1 MILVNNDQS
10 VNNRKRTERVYKIL
24 GTYADEVTGK
34 RNDEG
39 KEDVLFVYDVLGV
52 YKIKFKLIFRWEIET
67 NWKEKR
73 KLINLFWRGR
83 YKL

>member
-1 MILVNNDQS
+1 MYEIF
-10 VNNRKRTERVYKIL
+10 

-52 YKIKFKLIFRWEIET
+52 YKIKFKLIFRW
-67 NWKEKR
+67 
-73 KLINLFWRGR
+73 
-83 YKL
+83 

>member
-1 MILVNNDQS
+1 MY
-10 VNNRKRTERVYKIL
+10 EIL

-52 YKIKFKLIFRWEIET
+52 YKFKFKLIFRWEIWT
-67 NWKEKR
+67 NGMEKR
-73 KLINLFWRGR
+73 MVINLFWRGR
-83 YKL
+83 YK

>member
-1 MILVNNDQS
+1 MY
-10 VNNRKRTERVYKIL
+10 EIL
-24 GTYADEVTGK
+24 GTYADEARGK

-52 YKIKFKLIFRWEIET
+52 YKIKFKLIFRWEIWT
-67 NWKEKR
+67 NGMEKR

-83 YKL
+83 YK